1 MHVNRRELIVLSGV
15 SAAALG
21 LGCQASG
28 GGGETKTSSA
38 SPLAPAAAPTASGAT
53 VDAGPA
59 SAYAADGVYARFR
72 DRGFFLVRRGDQL
85 LALSSICTHRTC
97 PVSAQADGSFQ
108 CTCHGS
114 TFDPQG
120 HVTKGP
126 ATKDLPVLP
135 VVVDAQSGHVLVSN
149 VRRP

>member
-1 MHVNRRELIVLSGV
+1 M
-15 SAAALG
+15 
-21 LGCQASG
+21 
-28 GGGETKTSSA
+28 
-38 SPLAPAAAPTASGAT
+38 
-53 VDAGPA
+53 DAGPA
-59 SAYAADGVYARFR
+59 SQYAADGVYPRFR

-85 LALSSICTHRTC
+85 VAYSSICTHRTC
-97 PVSAQADGSFQ
+97 PLNAQADGSFL

-135 VVVDAQSGHVLVSN
+135 VVIDPQSGHVMVSN